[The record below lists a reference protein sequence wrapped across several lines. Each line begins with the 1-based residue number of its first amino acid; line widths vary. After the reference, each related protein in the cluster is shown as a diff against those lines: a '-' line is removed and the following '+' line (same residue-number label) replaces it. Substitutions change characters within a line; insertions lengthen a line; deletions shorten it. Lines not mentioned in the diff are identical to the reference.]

1 MGATSHHGEPGFLGH
16 REGDK
21 VAVAVRDLSPGTVEG
36 GYLEGPVSISLELK
50 DDVPLGH
57 KFALVDIAEGEDVTE
72 YGMRV
77 AVAARPIVKGE
88 YVHVHNVRSARW
100 QNSVA

>member
-1 MGATSHHGEPGFLGH
+1 MSEQREEPGFLGH

-21 VAVAVRDLSPGTVEG
+21 VAVAVRDLAPGRVEG
-36 GYLEGPVSISLELK
+36 GYLKGPESVVVDLREA
-50 DDVPLGH
+50 VPLGH
-57 KFALVDIAEGEDVTE
+57 KFALVDMAEGEDVIE
-72 YGMRV
+72 YGVRTGITS
-77 AVAARPIVKGE
+77 AAIAKGE